1 MDKNQLKQAILSIY
15 TQLNNVSLDKLIEST
30 DEIGGVSFVNIKKY
44 QSDIS
49 NNVEVADQL
58 INVGASYKNMLDKD
72 LDIYANFDVNSV
84 DVNKFDYRYINTDKL
99 TLDEY
104 KNEVKNCLPIA
115 LEQLQQGKT
124 RKNDMSAD
132 IWLNR
137 VLCFNLNTMRMSIK
151 GQSINKTIEVKGDFK
166 VVKSK
171 PLTIAKKLI
180 EKQAKGKTQS
190 LRRFALDNLIGS
202 IVVNKNELIIE

>member
-15 TQLNNVSLDKLIEST
+15 TQLNNVSLDKLIEAT

-58 INVGASYKNMLDKD
+58 INVGTSYKNMLDKD
-72 LDIYANFDVNSV
+72 LDIYANFDINSV

-115 LEQLQQGKT
+115 LEQLQ
-124 RKNDMSAD
+124 RYECRY
-132 IWLNR
+132 L
-137 VLCFNLNTMRMSIK
+137 
-151 GQSINKTIEVKGDFK
+151 
-166 VVKSK
+166 VKSCFVF
-171 PLTIAKKLI
+171 
-180 EKQAKGKTQS
+180 QS
-190 LRRFALDNLIGS
+190 
-202 IVVNKNELIIE
+202 